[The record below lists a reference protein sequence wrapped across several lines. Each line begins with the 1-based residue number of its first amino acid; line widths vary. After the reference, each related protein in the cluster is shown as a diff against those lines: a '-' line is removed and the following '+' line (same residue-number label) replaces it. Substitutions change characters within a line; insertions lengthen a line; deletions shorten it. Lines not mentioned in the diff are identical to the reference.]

1 MPQNE
6 GNHGICV
13 CAPKT
18 AADDQNPARLPP
30 VGIEPELTVL
40 TSENLPVSGHSAGFV
55 AQIWHR
61 PYAEA
66 LIEANPVR
74 LRALIVEAERAILIR
89 VLQPSASSVG
99 WDESL
104 DIQHAA
110 DALSQ
115 LKKAIVEDSSR
126 RKD

>member
-6 GNHGICV
+6 RNHGTCV

-18 AADDQNPARLPP
+18 AADDQNPARLHA
-30 VGIEPELTVL
+30 GRIEPELTVL
-40 TSENLPVSGHSAGFV
+40 TSENLPVDDRSAGFV
-55 AQIWHR
+55 ARVWHR

-74 LRALIVEAERAILIR
+74 RRALIAEAERAILIR
-89 VLQPSASSVG
+89 YLQPSASSVG

-104 DIQHAA
+104 DLQNAT

-115 LKKAIVEDSSR
+115 LKKAIVGDC
-126 RKD
+126 